1 MNAPDAYRLSRYL
14 TAKKSIDGRALNH
27 RVWSR
32 FVEELGGVSSLRILE
47 VGAGVGATVERIVT
61 ALDVR
66 TGPSLRYTLVDRN
79 PAVLD
84 TASSELRTW
93 AEQQGFEVTGRSPQV
108 WSANGESVALE
119 FVTADLY
126 DFAAAHNGGR
136 FDAIVGQALFDL
148 LRIPDAIQ
156 ALRPLLRDRGLW
168 YLPIHFDGV
177 TAFEPPHESGLDGRI
192 ETLYHES
199 MTTDHDDGRAG
210 DQSGRR
216 LLTHLRDAGSTLLEA
231 GGSDWIVWPQDGD
244 YPADEAYFLY
254 HILHFIEN
262 ELRGHPAL
270 DDDAFAD
277 WLSDRRRQIHE
288 GRLTYIA
295 HQLDVLARTD

>member
-14 TAKKSIDGRALNH
+14 KAKKSIDARALNH

-32 FVEELGGVSSLRILE
+32 FIEALGGASSLRILE
-47 VGAGVGATVERIVT
+47 VGAGIGATVERIVD
-61 ALDVR
+61 ALPLR
-66 TGPSLRYTLVDRN
+66 MGSSLQYTLVDRN

-93 AEQQGFEVTGRSPQV
+93 AEQQGFEVSGRSPQV
-108 WSANGESVALE
+108 WSVGGGSVALE

-126 DFAAAHNGGR
+126 DFAAAHDGDQ

-156 ALRPLLRDRGLW
+156 TLQPLLCDRGLW

-177 TAFEPPHESGLDGRI
+177 TAFEPPHDSGLDGRV
-192 ETLYHES
+192 EALYHAS

-216 LLTHLRDAGSTLLEA
+216 LLTHLRGAGSILLEA
-231 GGSDWIVWPQDGD
+231 GGSDWIVWPQNGE
-244 YPADEAYFLY
+244 YPADEAYFLH

-277 WLSDRRRQIHE
+277 WMSDRRRQIDE
-288 GRLTYIA
+288 GRLTYVA
-295 HQLDVLARTD
+295 HQLDVLARKG